1 MIRCRCLTRGNKLME
16 SRLQI
21 NATTWYRHHLFI
33 KNSRYLKSDVIPA
46 MMISITLRVLAILF
60 VSRQTGSFML
70 VARQIAPGST
80 VLFATSAPESGNRI
94 SRRDAC
100 RAAVGGILAGN
111 SFLRSERAS
120 AGDDLGYKPSKR
132 PFAYRVDG
140 TQPPT
145 LIPVVSAQKEM
156 EVLKGLGKGSGTQ
169 KAAIVD
175 DSVNLN
181 NMLNKA
187 VFGTIDKI
195 SKLTGEKQDPLS
207 SGPGFASFVCLGLP
221 TELSSADV
229 SLAKSLITSIVQPRS
244 KSDTAMG
251 LVFCPLSAQSA
262 LDTFGETGDMD
273 ALTQILSEKGV
284 SKATLELYRPLLE
297 LARSRSLTL
306 LAMAPESEDIAM
318 ARAKGLQYVD
328 PERRTK
334 YVFDPDGFIKLSQE
348 PKFRVYADR
357 SLLKDF
363 KSTGSGDSA
372 GLFFSERILVHETA
386 AGIAAKYATQRPDS
400 MVLVVAPTPDLRFLQ
415 GINGRI
421 PRLCAVLSPSQS
433 KVTDEAVTTIL
444 LNPSAKETLSKTN
457 FLRLEIGTG
466 PETLD
471 YQSKVADY
479 FWFSFMPKVNMIP
492 RLMNPQ

>member
-1 MIRCRCLTRGNKLME
+1 
-16 SRLQI
+16 
-21 NATTWYRHHLFI
+21 
-33 KNSRYLKSDVIPA
+33 
-46 MMISITLRVLAILF
+46 MMISRSLRVFAFLLISRKTASFVLEARPLAPES
-60 VSRQTGSFML
+60 V
-70 VARQIAPGST
+70 
-80 VLFATSAPESGNRI
+80 VLFATSARESDNRI
-94 SRRDAC
+94 SRRDVC
-100 RAAVGGILAGN
+100 RTAVGGILAG
-111 SFLRSERAS
+111 SAFLGSESAS
-120 AGDDLGYKPSKR
+120 ATDNLGYKPAKR

-145 LIPVVSAQKEM
+145 LIPISSAQKEV
-156 EVLKGLGKGSGTQ
+156 EILKGLGKGSGTQ
-169 KAAIVD
+169 KSAIVN
-175 DSVNLN
+175 DSINLN

-195 SKLTGEKQDPLS
+195 SKLSGETQDPLS

-221 TELSSADV
+221 AELSSADV
-229 SLAKSLITSIVQPRS
+229 GLAKSLITSIVEPRS
-244 KSDTAMG
+244 KSDTALG

-262 LDTFGETGDMD
+262 LDAFGETGDIE
-273 ALTQILSEKGV
+273 ALTPILSEKGV

-306 LAMAPESEDIAM
+306 LAMAPEIEDIAM

-334 YVFDPDGFIKLSQE
+334 YVFDPDGFIKLSQQ

-363 KSTGSGDSA
+363 KSMSSGDST

-400 MVLVVAPTPDLRFLQ
+400 MVVVVAPTPDLRYLQ

-457 FLRLEIGTG
+457 YLRLEIGTG

-492 RLMNPQ
+492 RLMNP